1 MRIAA
6 IHFLFLCFGVISA
19 QHYQFSQFYAAQTYL
34 NPAFTGA
41 NSCAKLALNY
51 RSQWSKVPG
60 GYTTYQVSYDKPL
73 KQINSGLGCI
83 FFTDKAG
90 PGSLKTISFNL
101 LYAYELRLSKTVAV
115 RAGISPGFTQ
125 RSIDYSALTFG
136 DQIARGGAANS
147 VEDLSTSKTV
157 YFDLNMGYL
166 VYSSNAW
173 GGLAINHLTRP
184 NQSLQGGNSPL
195 PMEFKFHGGYKFLL
209 KEDASNSKEQH
220 SITAAINYKK
230 ELKFNQLDIGG
241 FYTKGFFVVG
251 LWYRGI
257 PLYKPFKWYS
267 SNDAVTILVG
277 LSTDKLNIGYS
288 FDYTVS
294 KLNISNTNGTHEIS
308 LSYPFCGKKKG
319 KRKQILI
326 SCPKF

>member
-1 MRIAA
+1 MRKLLIY
-6 IHFLFLCFGVISA
+6 ILFLFAGFASA

-41 NSCAKLALNY
+41 NTCAKLSMNY
-51 RSQWSKVPG
+51 RNQWSRVPG
-60 GYTTYQVSYDKPL
+60 GYNTFQLSYDRPIK
-73 KQINSGLGCI
+73 KINSGLGLM
-83 FFTDKAG
+83 FFNDKAG
-90 PGSLKTISFNL
+90 PGSLKTTQFNL
-101 LYAYELRLSKTVAV
+101 LYAYELRLSKTIVA
-115 RAGISPGFTQ
+115 RAGMSPGFTQ

-147 VEDLSTSKTV
+147 VEDVSTGKVV
-157 YFDLNMGYL
+157 YFDMNIGLL
-166 VYSSNAW
+166 VYTAKAW
-173 GGLAINHLTRP
+173 GGVSFNHLTRP

-195 PMEFKFHGGYKFLL
+195 PIEIKVHGGYKFLL
-209 KEDASNSKEQH
+209 KEDAANSKEQH

-230 ELKFNQLDIGG
+230 ELKFNQVDIGA

-257 PLYKPFKWYS
+257 PLYKPFNWYRN
-267 SNDAVTILVG
+267 NDALIFLVG

-288 FDYTVS
+288 FDYTIS
-294 KLNISNTNGTHEIS
+294 RLNIANTNGTHEVS
-308 LSYPFCGKKKG
+308 LSYPICSKKKG
-319 KRKQILI
+319 KKRPILI